1 VGAQELEEY
10 HQQFERIKADAREL
24 TDGLTEAQFNWRP
37 APDQWSIEEC
47 LSHLTMI
54 GHVEMP
60 AIERAV
66 DEARAQGITGSS
78 QPQRFG
84 PIERF
89 LIGLAEP
96 PVKRKLPAP
105 KRFTPLHGQP
115 LTAVIPTFLHVQSQ
129 FQHQIDRAAGLDLA
143 RVKVVTPV
151 ASWLKMSL
159 GGIFAHTIAHERRH
173 IEQAR
178 RVRVKLPS

>member
-1 VGAQELEEY
+1 VGARELEEY
-10 HQQFERIKADAREL
+10 RQQFEQIKADAREL
-24 TDGLTEAQFNWRP
+24 TQGLTEAQFNWRP
-37 APDQWSIEEC
+37 APGQWSIEEC

-54 GHVEMP
+54 GHAEMP

-66 DEARAQGITGSS
+66 DEGRAQGITRSG
-78 QPQRFG
+78 PQQFG

-89 LIGLAEP
+89 LIGLAKP
-96 PVKRKLPAP
+96 PAKRKLPAP

-115 LTAVIPTFLHVQSQ
+115 LTAVLPTFLHVQSQ
-129 FQHQIDRAAGLDLA
+129 FQHQIDRAEGLDLA
-143 RVKVVTPV
+143 RVKVVTPI

-159 GGIFAHTIAHERRH
+159 GGIFAHAVAHERRH

-178 RVRVKLPS
+178 RVREKLPS